1 MLSLYR
7 TLSLRY
13 LRQRWPRAA
22 LVVASIALGVA
33 TLLATDALNQSMTE
47 AVRGSTAPLAGVA
60 DLHVINGE
68 SGVRQSL
75 AADLAKIE
83 GVRDVE
89 PVVVGRVRLPDLEN
103 RRQALLLGIVWKA
116 ESDQKNPWG
125 VKIDWTISPE
135 SVPGLKG
142 ADPQELLARMKQ
154 YLRGV
159 PPQFQVRPV
168 LIGSELAEELK
179 PAHLDDRLDRIL
191 EGLVSLVEKFIGKEF
206 AHKIRNAPVQIQPA
220 NQKPHL
226 VIKAGTVTGEG
237 LAADMVKNVL
247 IMDASDAAELLGLPG
262 LVTRIDLFL
271 EPGADREEVYRRV
284 QAVLDAKKIA
294 VQPEYLAGLACSPQ
308 FGFPA
313 GIPWAGLVLAK
324 QNYPAQVRT
333 PETNN
338 QRIQDVMAGLQIGFA
353 LCGFGAMVVGL
364 FLVYNALAVTVAERR
379 HEIGILRSLGATRG
393 QVWGL
398 FVGEAGLLGLAG
410 AILGVPVG
418 VGFAYLGLDPMQEVL
433 SDLFIALE
441 ARQVIITPTAILLAA
456 AIGLATALVAALVP
470 AVRAAEEQPADAVR
484 RNPQMTRWS
493 YRLLQLAA
501 SLTLIAS
508 GIAVIMIRKWLHERT
523 GSFGGLV
530 LVLLGLLLLTPLLV
544 AVIARVL
551 QPLARGFLGLEA
563 RLAADNLI
571 RSPGRTGLVI
581 TALAAGVAM
590 VLQTAGVIRSNEDA
604 ILKWVDESIAADLF
618 ISGGSPVSGSGQNLP
633 LPEDL
638 GAWIE
643 VKFPAVEAALPVR
656 FHQTEFGETIV
667 FIVALDA
674 AGFYQADKD
683 RGSVPGLDLYPR
695 LCEPKANNVIVSDN
709 FAALHG
715 TKTGDVIT
723 LPGAR
728 EPIQFNVVGTVVDY
742 SWNRGTVI
750 MDRLTYKKYF
760 NDSQVDVYDVY
771 VRPGRDPVAVREAIM
786 RLWGVEHSLVIL
798 KREELRQRIADM
810 IRRLFGIAY
819 SQEIVVGLVAALGVV
834 MALLISVLQRRRELG
849 LLRAVGATRMQILGT
864 VLAEAMLMGII
875 GTVIGLAFGVP
886 LEWYCVQ
893 VILFEEAG
901 FLFPV
906 LIPWLEAGVIAVI
919 AVTVATLAGLG
930 PALHTSRLRIPEA
943 IAYE

>member
-1 MLSLYR
+1 
-7 TLSLRY
+7 
-13 LRQRWPRAA
+13 
-22 LVVASIALGVA
+22 VVASIALGVA
-33 TLLATDALNQSMTE
+33 TLVATRALNQSMTE

-60 DLHVINGE
+60 DLHVINGD

-75 AADLAKIE
+75 ATALAKIE

-103 RRQALLLGIVWKA
+103 QRQALLLGLVWKGDGA
-116 ESDQKNPWG
+116 RDNPWG
-125 VKIDWTISPE
+125 VKIDWTIPPE
-135 SVPGLKG
+135 SVPGFKSTE
-142 ADPQELLARMKQ
+142 DLLATIRP
-154 YLRGV
+154 YLR
-159 PPQFQVRPV
+159 QYQVRPV
-168 LIGSELAEELK
+168 LVGNELAAELK
-179 PAHLDDRLDRIL
+179 PAQLDERLDRIL
-191 EGLVSLVEKFIGKEF
+191 ERTVGLIELIFGKDF
-206 AHKIRNAPVQIQPA
+206 ANKIKHAPVQIQPV
-220 NQKPHL
+220 NQKTHL
-226 VIKAGTVTGEG
+226 VIQAGTVHADG
-237 LAADMVKNVL
+237 LAADLVKNVL
-247 IMDASDAAELLGLPG
+247 IMDATDAAELLGQPG
-262 LVTRIDLFL
+262 LATRIDLFL
-271 EPGADREEVYRRV
+271 EPKADREQVYRRV
-284 QAVLDAKKIA
+284 QAVLEADKTA
-294 VQPEYLAGLACSPQ
+294 VHPEYLASLAGSGQ
-308 FGFPA
+308 VGFPA
-313 GIPWAGLVLAK
+313 AIPWAGLALAN
-324 QNYPAQVRT
+324 QSYPAQVRT
-333 PETNN
+333 PEAND

-353 LCGFGAMVVGL
+353 LCGFGAMIVGL

-379 HEIGILRSLGATRG
+379 HEIGILRSLGASRG
-393 QVWGL
+393 QVWML

-410 AILGVPVG
+410 AILGVPGG
-418 VGFAYLGLDPMQEVL
+418 VGFAHLGLDPMREVL
-433 SDLFIALE
+433 SDLFVALE
-441 ARQVIITPTAILLAA
+441 ARQVIITPATILLAA
-456 AIGLATALVAALVP
+456 AIGIVTALVAALVP

-484 RNPQMTRWS
+484 RNPPMASWTYQV
-493 YRLLQLAA
+493 LQLAA
-501 SLTLIAS
+501 SLALVGS
-508 GIAVIMIRKWLHERT
+508 GIALIMIRKSLQERT

-544 AVIARVL
+544 GVVARVL
-551 QPLARGFLGLEA
+551 QPLARLFLGLEA

-590 VLQTAGVIRSNEDA
+590 VLQTAGVIRSNEEA

-618 ISGGSPVSGSGQNLP
+618 VTAGSPVSGSGQNLP

-638 GAWIE
+638 GANI
-643 VKFPAVEAALPVR
+643 KATFSAVEAALPVR
-656 FHQTEFGETIV
+656 FHQAEFADTYV

-674 AGFYQADKD
+674 EGFYQADKD

-715 TKTGDVIT
+715 TKTGNVIT

-728 EPIQFNVVGTVVDY
+728 EAVSFNVIGTAVDY

-750 MDRLTYKKYF
+750 MDRQTYKKYF

-834 MALLISVLQRRRELG
+834 MALLISVIQRRRELG
-849 LLRAVGATRMQILGT
+849 LLRALGATRGQILGT
-864 VLAEAMLMGII
+864 VLAEATLMGII
-875 GTVIGLAFGVP
+875 GTLIGLAVGVP

-906 LIPWLEAGVIAVI
+906 LIPWLEAAVIAGI